1 MNNENSILQMIFETR
16 EDELANI
23 NANDKLFLKQN
34 GRTSK
39 RDCLDKELNM
49 IPYNLKW
56 LRKKISKRLED
67 YIVSIDDECSY
78 FCKKYYLIGLKD
90 GIKLKKEL
98 EI

>member
-1 MNNENSILQMIFETR
+1 MNNENSILQIIFETR

-23 NANDKLFLKQN
+23 NANDKFFLEQN
-34 GRTSK
+34 GRVFK
-39 RDCLDKELNM
+39 RDYLEKQLDM

-56 LRKKISKRLED
+56 LRKKMSKRLED
-67 YIVSIDDECSY
+67 YIVSVDNECSY

>member
-1 MNNENSILQMIFETR
+1 MNDENSILQIIFETR

-34 GRTSK
+34 GRVNK
-39 RDCLDKELNM
+39 RDYLDKQLDK

-56 LRKKISKRLED
+56 LRNKISNRLED
-67 YIVSIDDECSY
+67 YIVSVDNECSY

-90 GIKLKKEL
+90 GIKLRNEL
-98 EI
+98 EM